1 MIHWMMDTSDCT
13 IIVVPCYVII
23 VDRYQKSGDFL
34 SGRLVVLSVS
44 RKNKTSTFCYFQALS
59 QDFFIAM

>member
-44 RKNKTSTFCYFQALS
+44 RF
-59 QDFFIAM
+59 